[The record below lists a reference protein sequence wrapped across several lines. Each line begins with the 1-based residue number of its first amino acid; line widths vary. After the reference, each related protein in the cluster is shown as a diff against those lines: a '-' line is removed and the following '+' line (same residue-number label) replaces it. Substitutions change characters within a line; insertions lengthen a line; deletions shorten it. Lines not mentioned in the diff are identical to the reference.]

1 MALANAASASPTGK
15 LDFAMTHECA
25 RAYLQTARRRGGV
38 SDERAARYDARMKLR
53 EKNKLCLYIKQ
64 HRARVAYA
72 DFE

>member
-1 MALANAASASPTGK
+1 
-15 LDFAMTHECA
+15 MTLECA

-38 SDERAARYDARMKLR
+38 SDERAARYDARVKLR